1 MTFRILLRMLAFP
14 FIAVIGQAVWMWF
27 FDPTDVW
34 ASAVWIPVLA
44 YCWFCI
50 GGLSHEVVHENL
62 PIGNRTGHIAARV
75 IGVLLW
81 IPYSVYR
88 EVHMRHHAYLNT
100 PLDWEM
106 WPYTDPKASL
116 RFRRVFVWFDIVLAW
131 IVTPCIWGRICF
143 SRSSPVAAE
152 VRREMKR
159 EYLVTALVWVVI
171 IATCVWVHVNGLFLF
186 RWDML
191 IFAVPPLLAT
201 MANGFRKIMDHVGT
215 ASFDPLHG
223 TRTIVGQGWVTRA
236 LSFFNFDLAIH
247 GPHHRYPKLDH
258 THLRDRMTEIASS
271 RPDEA
276 FPVFPSFWA
285 AFVDTMKTIV
295 RNPGVGLNAG
305 CQADLSHLPMDKQ
318 AAPR

>member
-1 MTFRILLRMLAFP
+1 MSFRLLIRMLAFP
-14 FIAVIGQAVWMWF
+14 IVACTGQAIWMWY
-27 FDPTDVW
+27 FDPTNMA

-62 PIGNRTGHIAARV
+62 AIGQLAGKFAARC
-75 IGVLLW
+75 IGILIF

-106 WPYTDPKASL
+106 WPYTDPKVSL

-131 IVTPCIWGRICF
+131 LVTPCIWGRICF
-143 SRSSPVAAE
+143 SRSSPVSPE

-159 EYLVTALVWVVI
+159 EYLLMAASWVAAICAAVY
-171 IATCVWVHVNGLFLF
+171 VHVNQVFVF

-191 IFAVPPLLAT
+191 IFAAPPLLAT
-201 MANGFRKIMDHVGT
+201 VGNGFRKIMDHVGT

-223 TRTIVGQGWVTRA
+223 TRTVVGRSLLTRA

-258 THLRDRMTEIASS
+258 SRLRGRMEEISTTRS
-271 RPDEA
+271 DES

-285 AFVDTMKTIV
+285 AFVDTIKTIV
-295 RNPGVGLNAG
+295 KNPGVGLNAG
-305 CQADLSHLPMDKQ
+305 CTDDLSHLPMDKQ

>member
-1 MTFRILLRMLAFP
+1 MSPRLLLRLLAFP
-14 FIAVIGQAVWMWF
+14 LVACAGQAIWMCY
-27 FDPTDVW
+27 FDPTDLLT
-34 ASAVWIPVLA
+34 SAIWIPVLA

-50 GGLSHEVVHENL
+50 GGLSHAVVHDNL
-62 PIGNRTGHIAARV
+62 NLGKRTGALIARV

-81 IPYSVYR
+81 IPYSVCR

-106 WPYTDPKASL
+106 WPYTDPAASL
-116 RFRRVFVWFDIVLAW
+116 RFRRVFVWFDILFAW
-131 IVTPCIWGRICF
+131 IITPCIWGRICF
-143 SRSSPVAAE
+143 SKSSPVSPQ

-159 EYLVTALVWVVI
+159 EYLVMAIIWVAMI
-171 IATCVWVHVNGLFLF
+171 STCVYVHIHGIFVF
-186 RWDML
+186 RPEML
-191 IFAVPPLLAT
+191 IFAIPPLLAT
-201 MANGFRKIMDHVGT
+201 VGNGFRKIMDHVGT

-223 TRTIVGQGWVTRA
+223 TRTVVGKGWLTRM

-258 THLRDRMTEIASS
+258 SRLRGRMEEIETARS
-271 RPDEA
+271 DET

-295 RNPGVGLNAG
+295 KNPGVGVNAG
-305 CQADLSHLPMDKQ
+305 CDADLDHLPLDRQ
-318 AAPR
+318 AAAR